1 MFYHGVDRR
10 RSGVGIIL
18 KEEYAN
24 SEIEESV
31 RIVSLKT

>member
-10 RSGVGIIL
+10 NGVGIIF

-24 SEIEESV
+24 SV
-31 RIVSLKT
+31 VKLKRVSEL

>member
-10 RSGVGIIL
+10 RNGVGIIL

-24 SEIEESV
+24 SV
-31 RIVSLKT
+31 VKLKRVLEL